1 VVVIL
6 VLYLVDKLPI
16 DGHAEQIVRVIVII
30 IGIISLLKYLAV
42 FWGLAASG
50 RFCDIRPPDA
60 AIQNERD
67 PAERQLII
75 RGKLFKQPGLWTR
88 IQAAIFRQ
96 LSAQRRQAS
105 AQSFISPIRSQS
117 AAQCAQISAQKR
129 QVRLWSSEPINM
141 TCADVRQISAQAMI
155 KLKCLG
161 SACWL
166 PISEQMSHRRRQ
178 ARLIAAQTFFDAAFH
193 FSVDARHVR
202 APSESGS
209 IDEAA

>member
-16 DGHAEQIVRVIVII
+16 DGHAEQIVRVIAII

-50 RFCDIRPPDA
+50 RCCDIRPSDA
-60 AIQNERD
+60 ATQNERD
-67 PAERQLII
+67 LAERQLII
-75 RGKLFKQPGLWTR
+75 RGKLFKQPGMWTR
-88 IQAAIFRQ
+88 IQAANFRQ

-129 QVRLWSSEPINM
+129 QVRLWSSEPISM
-141 TCADVRQISAQAMI
+141 TCADVRQISAQTMI

-161 SACWL
+161 SVCWPPSSKQC
-166 PISEQMSHRRRQ
+166 PIAVDRHALGCML
-178 ARLIAAQTFFDAAFH
+178 ARYIQHASFVSGVRHIA
-193 FSVDARHVR
+193 RW
-202 APSESGS
+202 PE
-209 IDEAA
+209 